1 MTGETNQA
9 QLDVDPAELISAAGR
24 LDGLAD
30 RLEQSLGA
38 AEPALTVHAA
48 GQDEV
53 SETSA
58 RSFNAVAETFAT
70 DSARGVEE
78 LRKIAAVLRAQ
89 ATGYRAGDDDAASA
103 FRSSNA

>member
-1 MTGETNQA
+1 MTDA

-38 AEPALTVHAA
+38 SAPALTVHAA
-48 GQDEV
+48 GRDEV

-103 FRSSNA
+103 IRSANA